1 MKIDVDMVQQELEN
15 ENRELTV
22 SMQSS
27 YEIGP
32 DILEFT
38 SSKQLSGEAYKNLKD
53 HMLYVTQSLVRAICC
68 MIESKISGNTK
79 YLSAVNQYLSGMG
92 KLDLDQLMNSKN
104 QIETQ
109 DNIIK
114 SNPIV
119 ATTALPYS
127 IAVNSAVKKIDEK
140 IQKMQE
146 FLAASQGCYDDFSE
160 KYSLVMQGITAAKAL
175 AYDSS
180 TSTCPNISNANMQW
194 AQTVNQFYE
203 NKNREILHEKYG
215 EYLKDNPGMETN
227 MMIIAA
233 YERFHEEN
241 AKIYDNLLEPLEED
255 DVINIKI
262 KTYSADQLYRDMMF
276 EYVDDAKIELTDE
289 GGSYYSPSENK
300 IVLCEQTFRKDGYQT
315 FFHESGHAI
324 DANYSKD
331 NNLAQDISESFVGS
345 NGTTLDQSTVNNVGE
360 MYPESKA
367 FIDEMLSKM
376 GNS

>member
-27 YEIGP
+27 YEIRP

-79 YLSAVNQYLSGMG
+79 YLSAVNQYLSGTG

-109 DNIIK
+109 DNNIK

-119 ATTALPYS
+119 GTMALPYS
-127 IAVNSAVKKIDEK
+127 IGLNFAVKKIDEK

-215 EYLKDNPGMETN
+215 EYLKDNPGMEMN
-227 MMIIAA
+227 MMIIAE

-276 EYVDDAKIELTDE
+276 EYVDDVKIELIDE

-300 IVLCEQTFRKDGYQT
+300 IVLSEQTFRMDGYQT